1 MIALL
6 PMYDRPETA
15 AANDA
20 LWQAIRAE
28 LGRGPENLTRDM
40 DLWQA
45 WRSPDLLLAQTCGLP
60 FRARLYGD
68 VQLVATPD
76 YGLPGCPEGH
86 YNSVL
91 IARADQKGTRFTS
104 FAGSRFAYN
113 DPLSQSGWAAAMMRM
128 RADDFLPGALIETG
142 GHRASAE
149 AVAEGRADFATID
162 ALTYQ
167 MLQDY
172 EPDLTAQLCELER
185 TEPTPALPFI
195 TALGEDVPAIY
206 NALEAAVESLSQAHR
221 DVLHLKKI
229 VHLPPSD
236 YLAVPTPPGPTL
248 VLDRLAREKA
258 MAERT

>member
-15 AANDA
+15 QANDA
-20 LWQAIRAE
+20 FWQAIRAE
-28 LGRGPENLTRDM
+28 LGRGPEHLSRDV

-45 WRSPDLLLAQTCGLP
+45 WRSPELLLAQTCGLP
-60 FRARLYGD
+60 YRARLYGNVD
-68 VQLVATPD
+68 LVGTPD

-91 IARADQKGTRFTS
+91 IARKDQKGTRFS
-104 FAGSRFAYN
+104 AFAGSRFAYN
-113 DPLSQSGWAAAMMRM
+113 DPMSQSGWAAAMQLMRTE
-128 RADDFLPGALIETG
+128 DILPGELVETG
-142 GHRASAE
+142 GHRASAL

-172 EPDLTAQLCELER
+172 EPDLTAELCELVR

-195 TALGEDVPAIY
+195 TALGENVAAIFA
-206 NALEAAVESLSQAHR
+206 ALQAALAALPEEHR
-221 DVLHLKKI
+221 KTLHLKKI
-229 VHLPPSD
+229 VHMTPSD
-236 YLAVPTPPGPTL
+236 YLAIPTPPGPTL
-248 VLDRLAREKA
+248 VLDRMTRERA
-258 MAERT
+258 ASERS

>member
-20 LWQAIRAE
+20 FWQAVRAE
-28 LGRGPENLTRDM
+28 LGRGPEQLSRDL

-45 WRSPDLLLAQTCGLP
+45 WRSPELLLAQTCGLP
-60 FRARLYGD
+60 YRARLYGD
-68 VQLVATPD
+68 VELVATPD

-86 YNSVL
+86 FNSVL
-91 IARADQKGTRFTS
+91 IARADQKGTRFSS

-128 RADDFLPGALIETG
+128 RKDDILPGELVETG
-142 GHRASAE
+142 SHRASAL

-162 ALTYQ
+162 ALSFQ

-172 EPDLTAQLCELER
+172 EPELIEQLCELER

-195 TALGEDVPAIY
+195 TALGENVAAIFA
-206 NALEAAVESLSQAHR
+206 ALQAGLAALSQDHR
-221 DVLHLKKI
+221 DALHLKKI
-229 VHLPPSD
+229 VYLSPSD

-248 VLDRLAREKA
+248 VLDRLAREA
-258 MAERT
+258 AAGRG